1 LIALA
6 LRADCDSPLCQ
17 HGRSGSRENIRS
29 GSRET
34 SELLD
39 EKAAIFGKPHDFRYV
54 ANLEKSHDFH
64 DGVGNLRKS
73 RDFRSGS
80 IVDKPRL
87 LACAARGI

>member
-1 LIALA
+1 M
-6 LRADCDSPLCQ
+6 
-17 HGRSGSRENIRS
+17 
-29 GSRET
+29 
-34 SELLD
+34 
-39 EKAAIFGKPHDFRYV
+39 KAAIFGKSHDFRYV

-80 IVDKPRL
+80 IVNKPRL